1 MKNRLT
7 QANRKIA
14 QLENAVLNNVEA
26 KTYSNIENDDETLK
40 NLVNLTQILSKN
52 SDDKLVLDEIN
63 LLKGDKLFFCK
74 DKQIFL

>member
-40 NLVNLTQILSKN
+40 NLVNLIQILSKN
-52 SDDKLVLDEIN
+52 SDDKLVIDEIN
-63 LLKGDKLFFCK
+63 LLKGD
-74 DKQIFL
+74 

>member
-63 LLKGDKLFFCK
+63 LLKGD
-74 DKQIFL
+74 

>member
-40 NLVNLTQILSKN
+40 NLVNLIQILSKN

-63 LLKGDKLFFCK
+63 LLKGD
-74 DKQIFL
+74 